1 MARTRPCVLV
11 VEREGEAVRALV
23 AFLRSHDHEVIV
35 VHDGEAAGNVLDKRR
50 VDALLCA
57 LRAPRIE
64 GLAVLA
70 HARARRPG
78 TCAVLFADA
87 PDVELAVE
95 AVRRGAWDVRSH
107 PIHLERLLTTL
118 ERGLEHQELAERV
131 ERMAGELD
139 RRRSVD
145 ALVGGSRAIERV
157 REQVRQIA
165 PTRSSVLLV
174 GEQGTGRSVVARA
187 IHHASPRREERFVW
201 LDAAATPPDTLEAE
215 LFGEPADGE
224 RPARAGRIEMA
235 DGGTLFVDNVEH
247 LTDRAQLRLFRV
259 LHDRVLDR
267 AGGAAPSRVDVRML
281 AATTLELGDEVRGG
295 RFREDLYYRLDVV
308 RIALPALRERRE
320 DIPLLV
326 EHLLRQI
333 AREHHRRPRRITRG
347 ALERLRRHAWPGNVS
362 ELVRTLEA
370 MVVSSKGRGPL
381 DVSALPDT
389 LRPAADEPADQ
400 LRIAVGMTLAEAER
414 ELFEAT
420 LRHTGGNKV
429 RAAAMLGVGLRTLY
443 RKLDQFR
450 LD

>member
-11 VEREGEAVRALV
+11 VEREGDAVRALV
-23 AFLRSHDHEVIV
+23 AFLRQHDFEVIV
-35 VHDGEAAGNVLDKRR
+35 AHDGESAGSVLDKRR

-70 HARARRPG
+70 HARARRAG
-78 TCAVLFADA
+78 VCAVLFADA

-107 PIHLERLLTTL
+107 PIHHERLLATL
-118 ERGLEHQELAERV
+118 ARGLEHQELVERV
-131 ERMAGELD
+131 ERMSGELD

-201 LDAAATPPDTLEAE
+201 LDAAATPPETLEAE
-215 LFGEPADGE
+215 LFGEPADGD
-224 RPARAGRIEMA
+224 RPARAGRIELA

-247 LTDRAQLRLFRV
+247 LTDGAQLRLFRV

-267 AGGAAPSRVDVRML
+267 AGGAPSSRVDVRVL
-281 AATTLELGDEVRGG
+281 AATTLELGEEVRAG

-308 RIALPALRERRE
+308 RITLPALRERRE
-320 DIPLLV
+320 DVPLLV

-333 AREHHRRPRRITRG
+333 AREHGRRPRRITRG
-347 ALERLRRHAWPGNVS
+347 ALERLRRHSWPGNVS
-362 ELVRTLEA
+362 ELVRTLES

-381 DVSALPDT
+381 DVGALPDA
-389 LRPAADEPADQ
+389 LRPTADEPAGR
-400 LRIAVGMTLAEAER
+400 LEIGVGMTLAEAER

-420 LRHTGGNKV
+420 LRHTGGNKA

-443 RKLDQFR
+443 RKLEQFR
-450 LD
+450 LR